1 MSVIGIVCEYNPFH
15 TGHGYHMEMS
25 KNSLNEEAPAICV
38 MSGDFVQRGEAAVY
52 SKFARAEA
60 ACRSGANLVIELPL
74 PWALSSAEN
83 FARGSVAILDALG
96 ATHLSFGS
104 ESGDIRPLDNL
115 AQILLD
121 PGLNAEIKDIM
132 NEDGSLSYAAARQIA
147 VTRREGEIGELLE
160 KPNNILGIEYI
171 KAIYDLR
178 LNIKPMTVE
187 RYGSGHDREFSGR
200 GPKSASELRAMLFR
214 GLDPSEHIPGTAF
227 EVYKRERER
236 GRELSNRE
244 ILETAMLSRLRMLKA
259 EDFEALPDGS
269 DGIGRRLYNA
279 AKEETSLDSIL
290 ASTKTKR
297 YALSRIRRMC
307 LCAALGIKSG
317 MAEGIPP
324 YARVLAADS
333 RGCELIKAATENG
346 KIPLIT
352 KPASVKALSAEAREV
367 FELGARAH
375 DFYVLGYRAQAERRG
390 GMDWRV
396 SPVIIK

>member
-160 KPNNILGIEYI
+160 NPNNILGIEYI

-187 RYGSGHDREFSGR
+187 RYGSGHDRGIFR
-200 GPKSASELRAMLFR
+200 TGP
-214 GLDPSEHIPGTAF
+214 
-227 EVYKRERER
+227 
-236 GRELSNRE
+236 
-244 ILETAMLSRLRMLKA
+244 
-259 EDFEALPDGS
+259 
-269 DGIGRRLYNA
+269 
-279 AKEETSLDSIL
+279 
-290 ASTKTKR
+290 
-297 YALSRIRRMC
+297 
-307 LCAALGIKSG
+307 
-317 MAEGIPP
+317 
-324 YARVLAADS
+324 
-333 RGCELIKAATENG
+333 
-346 KIPLIT
+346 
-352 KPASVKALSAEAREV
+352 
-367 FELGARAH
+367 
-375 DFYVLGYRAQAERRG
+375 
-390 GMDWRV
+390 
-396 SPVIIK
+396 